1 MKLLHAKILEL
12 LPPSIKEPTIEPETM
27 LVSYH
32 DTSKAKKISIK
43 LGRLLTKETSLPEK
57 EIKALVEFQRR
68 NLKGELLM
76 KLTQDADEIVS
87 IYKYF
92 VASIGGTKSCMF
104 RESCVRVYSYDPNLF
119 LATFYEGEEANEDT
133 YVGRTLLRTDKM
145 EYIRTYSTHS
155 KYHDSILLTLENA
168 GYSQGDLVGIK
179 LAKEENPYGSGHI
192 MPYLDGG
199 EQYLTYYESVFQVV
213 DYPTSLVANTT
224 NGIIEAGCRCA
235 RCEDFVP
242 EEEVIYTEHD
252 GDICDN
258 CYETYY
264 VSFEGESYLR
274 SACSEVIG
282 GEYDR
287 EFVPDEMLSDL
298 NYFIPEDASHYY
310 HIDLLCS
317 CSDGGLYLSENCV
330 ELVEEDDGYNYAPEA
345 NCTELEEYEVSALEG
360 WEDYFVLGWYTD
372 ERYNEIVTVELPRLL
387 ELQEIRLEEER
398 LQQEKEAL
406 EEAGQTILFTLI
418 GAAA

>member
-1 MKLLHAKILEL
+1 MKTLHSKILEL
-12 LPPSIKEPTIEPETM
+12 LPSSIEEPIIEPDTL

-32 DTSKAKKISIK
+32 DTEKAKKVTIK
-43 LGRLLTKETSLPEK
+43 LGRLLTKKTSLSELEVK
-57 EIKALVEFQRR
+57 NLVEFQRR
-68 NLKGELLM
+68 HLKGELLM

-87 IYKYF
+87 IYEYW
-92 VASIGGTKSCMF
+92 VAPNGGTKSCMY

-119 LATFYEGEEANEDT
+119 LASFYDGEEANEDT
-133 YVGRTLLRTDKM
+133 FVGRTLVRTDSM
-145 EYIRTYSTHS
+145 EYIRTYATHS
-155 KYHDSILLTLENA
+155 KYHDNILLTLENA

-179 LAKEENPYGSGHI
+179 LGKEENPYGSGHL

-199 EQYLTYYESVFQVV
+199 EQYLTDYGSFFQVV
-213 DYPTSLVANTT
+213 GYPTSLVANTT

-242 EEEVIYTEHD
+242 EEEVIYTEYD
-252 GDICDN
+252 GDICEN

-264 VSFEGESYLR
+264 VSFEGEIYLR
-274 SACSEVIG
+274 CACSEVIG

-287 EFVPDEMLSDL
+287 ELVPDEMLSDL
-298 NYFIPEDASHYY
+298 NYFIPDDASHYY

-317 CSDGGLYLSENCV
+317 CSGGLYLAENCV
-330 ELVEEDDGYNYAPEA
+330 ELVEEDDGYNYALEA
-345 NCTELEEYEVSALEG
+345 DCTELEEFEVSALEN

-372 ERYNEIVTVELPRLL
+372 ERYKEIINVELPRLL

-398 LQQEKEAL
+398 TLQEQQELEA
-406 EEAGQTILFTLI
+406 AGQTNLFSLI
-418 GAAA
+418 GEAA